1 MTRIAKVLLVLSLT
15 VAPLVSSGA
24 DKKDK
29 FLIRTTDNILTIL
42 QQEIDL
48 PVKLQLRSGAQI
60 SGTVTR
66 IGVGVV
72 QISEVSG
79 MELFDAVV
87 KIDDIS
93 AVLFRARKLK

>member
-1 MTRIAKVLLVLSLT
+1 MTSTLKSLFVLSLLM
-15 VAPLVSSGA
+15 VPLATGAA
-24 DKKDK
+24 DKKDRY
-29 FLIRTTDNILTIL
+29 LIRSSDNILTIL

-48 PVKLQLRSGAQI
+48 PVKLQLKSGAQI
-60 SGTVTR
+60 SGIVAR

-79 MELFDAVV
+79 MELYDAVV

-93 AVLFRARKLK
+93 AVLFKARKLK